1 MAWQDS
7 KQEGGEVM
15 DKTIVLRPRMS
26 EKTYM
31 LAQTHR
37 TYVVDV
43 PADTSK
49 DSIAKAVAAQFGVT
63 VENVNVINVKGK
75 TKRTV
80 RKGGRPT
87 MGKRS
92 DVKKAYVTLKEGDK
106 LPFFAEIEEEAAK
119 AEKAAKKEKK

>member
-1 MAWQDS
+1 
-7 KQEGGEVM
+7 M

-31 LAQTHR
+31 LAQTRR

-43 PADTSK
+43 PANTSK
-49 DSIAKAVAAQFGVT
+49 DSIAKAVAAQFGVA
-63 VENVNVINVKGK
+63 VESVNVVNVKGK
-75 TKRTV
+75 AKRTI

-92 DVKKAYVTLKEGDK
+92 DIKKAYVTLKEGDK